1 MDKLIYRDVAIQ
13 TAIEAVD
20 DWACED
26 DSDAPPISLERDA
39 MIEKRLKALPA
50 AQPKLSYELQE
61 FDDYSQSETGW
72 VDCVAK
78 KKIKNTQKYKE
89 ESPEEIAADMASIS
103 PFEPETWCSLLK
115 GLNRAGYIIC
125 KKI

>member
-20 DWACED
+20 EWACRD
-26 DSDAPPISLERDA
+26 DSYAPPISLTRDDIIER
-39 MIEKRLKALPA
+39 RLKELPA
-50 AQPKLSYELQE
+50 AQ
-61 FDDYSQSETGW
+61 
-72 VDCVAK
+72 
-78 KKIKNTQKYKE
+78 KYRE
-89 ESPEEIAADMASIS
+89 ESPEEVAADMASTS
-103 PFEPETWCSLLK
+103 PFVIETWCSLLK

>member
-1 MDKLIYRDVAIQ
+1 MDELIYKDVAIQ

-20 DWACED
+20 EWACND

-39 MIEKRLKALPA
+39 MIEKRLKELPPA
-50 AQPKLSYELQE
+50 
-61 FDDYSQSETGW
+61 
-72 VDCVAK
+72 
-78 KKIKNTQKYKE
+78 QKYRE